1 MITLFKE
8 KIKVCGLEEIYA
20 CTDVEVAAELLTS
33 KITEVLDTMAP
44 IKKIQT
50 RNKYAPWLSEDTKH
64 LKAEREAAQE
74 RAAESDD
81 PEDWRAFRALRNQ
94 VTKKCR
100 EDKKKWEK
108 EKLDPNDNTTTDVW
122 KTVKGWLGW
131 GTSGTPTQLFWEGR
145 LVTSP
150 RGLCTTMNR
159 FVLDKIIRLRPA
171 VEEETVLKYI
181 KGLKTVLPLELT
193 TWTQEH

>member
-1 MITLFKE
+1 MIWNNLQGFSRFPVN
-8 KIKVCGLEEIYA
+8 I
-20 CTDVEVAAELLTS
+20 
-33 KITEVLDTMAP
+33 P
-44 IKKIQT
+44 
-50 RNKYAPWLSEDTKH
+50 PW
-64 LKAEREAAQE
+64 AAQ
-74 RAAESDD
+74 SDD

-131 GTSGTPTQLFWEGR
+131 GTSGTPTQLFWEGQ

-159 FVLDKIIRLRPA
+159 FFLDKIRRLRNGIPAQSDDPLKRLKEAMDGRQCSFKPTA

-181 KGLKTVLPLELT
+181 KGLKNSAATGVDYMDKITLKLRTLLLS
-193 TWTQEH
+193 